1 MIDANKM
8 KTTLLIPTL
17 NEIDGVKK
25 IMPRIRKKWVDEIII
40 VDGGST
46 DGTVE
51 YSKKMGYFVFAP
63 KVKGIVAQ
71 LKEAFKISK
80 GEIIILFSPDGN
92 SIPEIIPSLAK
103 KMREGHDMVIVSRYI
118 KGAKSN
124 DDDFFTR
131 IGNFLFTNLVNLF
144 FRAKYTDVLV
154 IFRAFRKDILKK
166 IKIDVKE
173 DIDLQLCIKC
183 AKKKL
188 KVTDIPGDEPKRIG
202 GERKI
207 NIVRTGLQLFGA
219 LIKEIFI

>member
-1 MIDANKM
+1 MNKM

-17 NEIDGVKK
+17 NEIDGMKK
-25 IMPRIRKKWVDEIII
+25 IMPRIRRGWVDEIII

-51 YSKKMGYFVFAP
+51 YARKKGYFVLAP

-80 GEIIILFSPDGN
+80 GEFIILFSPDGN
-92 SIPEIIPSLAK
+92 SIPEIIPRLVK
-103 KMREGHDMVIVSRYI
+103 KMEEGHDMVIVSRYTL
-118 KGAKSN
+118 GAKSY

-131 IGNFLFTNLVNLF
+131 IGNSLFINLVNLF

-166 IKIDVKE
+166 IRIDVKE

-188 KVTDIPGDEPKRIG
+188 KVADIPGDEPKRIG

-207 NIVRTGLQLFGA
+207 SIIRTGSQIFGA
-219 LIKEIFI
+219 LIKEIFT